1 MISEKSD
8 HMNYQPLVSIVI
20 PVFRGE
26 PYLREAIDSCLSQT
40 YPNIEIIV
48 VNDGSDD
55 DGRTDAIARSYG
67 DKIRYYAKENGGVSS
82 ALNFGISQMRGE
94 WFSWLSHDDVFLPDK
109 TEKQVNA
116 ALALNNPACVV
127 RCTTMAINE
136 SGAQVFRPQRKVSG
150 IFSSEQMMKLHS
162 LGEVG
167 LYGCALLIHK
177 DIIDACGG
185 FDEKLR
191 AVQDEDY
198 WNRIMLCGYPFVSLP
213 DVLVKNRVHKAQAT
227 LRYRDLFVN
236 EHYIMCERVAQAYR
250 TDPAANKRITE
261 ILLYKQCKERRK
273 SCAKLLKTTFSSVS
287 GFSMRRLSG
296 VVFYSMTGTVYAAGK
311 KLYRKI
317 VVGRHR

>member
-1 MISEKSD
+1 
-8 HMNYQPLVSIVI
+8 MNYQPLVSIVI

-67 DKIRYYAKENGGVSS
+67 DKIRYYEKENGGVSS

-213 DVLVKNRVHKAQAT
+213 DVLVKTACTR
-227 LRYRDLFVN
+227 
-236 EHYIMCERVAQAYR
+236 
-250 TDPAANKRITE
+250 
-261 ILLYKQCKERRK
+261 
-273 SCAKLLKTTFSSVS
+273 
-287 GFSMRRLSG
+287 RRLPFAIEICLRMSIILCANA
-296 VVFYSMTGTVYAAGK
+296 S
-311 KLYRKI
+311 
-317 VVGRHR
+317 HRRIARIPRQTNG